1 MAMLVPFAQIST
13 AIQIRMVAGFAE
25 VIEEKKFG
33 CGPISTDDFAL
44 AGLLLTR
51 QVRCFEGVL

>member
-25 VIEEKKFG
+25 VIEEKKLWLR
-33 CGPISTDDFAL
+33 PDFN
-44 AGLLLTR
+44 
-51 QVRCFEGVL
+51 